1 MPANGT
7 TVDCE
12 QLRQDDQHVL
22 EHHQFHVSA
31 RVYDSSFSFRR
42 HDGDP
47 RIDHVMSE
55 CGLFVERM
63 SFAEIRIYTRMNGKN
78 GFAQVSKSLYG
89 SENNFARIVKI
100 IMEDV

>member
-31 RVYDSSFSFRR
+31 RVYDSSFFSRR

-47 RIDHVMSE
+47 RIDSRNVSSAV
-55 CGLFVERM
+55 FSWKERVLLKYV
-63 SFAEIRIYTRMNGKN
+63 SIHGKN

-89 SENNFARIVKI
+89 SENNFARIIEI